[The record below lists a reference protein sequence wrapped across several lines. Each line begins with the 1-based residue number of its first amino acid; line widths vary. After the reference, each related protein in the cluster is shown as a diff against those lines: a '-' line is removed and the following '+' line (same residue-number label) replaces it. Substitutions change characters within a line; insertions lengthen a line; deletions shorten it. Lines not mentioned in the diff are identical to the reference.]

1 MRRKHWGA
9 FLLATG
15 LLLLAAGS
23 ALANLSK
30 GDPNDFRYKPDIKRS
45 ATVKYRGDYQGT
57 ETLLIR
63 ATLNFHDG
71 IAWEKVNVIQV
82 AFDTKGADKADYSI
96 NWIKGDAVGG
106 GFGCWLQEGAGL
118 FPGGI
123 IRDET
128 EVAAQGRSATSV
140 TCTVP
145 RLAMRVTKPIQWKVM
160 VWAGPGDAPFDE
172 TFDFAPNRRWYP
184 HL

>member
-1 MRRKHWGA
+1 M
-9 FLLATG
+9 ATG

-45 ATVKYRGDYQGT
+45 ATVKYRGDYEGT

-63 ATLNFHDG
+63 ATLNFYDG
-71 IAWEKVNVIQV
+71 IPWKKVNVIQV
-82 AFDTKGADKADYSI
+82 AFDTKGGDRADYSV
-96 NWIKGDAVGG
+96 NWIKGDAVEG
-106 GFGCWLQEGAGL
+106 GFGCWLQEGAGIL
-118 FPGGI
+118 PGDI
-123 IRDET
+123 ILDET
-128 EVAAQGRSATSV
+128 EVAAQGQSSTSL

-145 RLAMRVTKPIQWKVM
+145 RFAMRVAKAVRWNVM
-160 VWAGPGDAPFDE
+160 VWAGPGDAPFGR
-172 TFDFAPNRRWYP
+172 TFDFAPERRWYP